1 LFASAANILWRI
13 GGDPQIIKEFM
24 QLAGKAKAAASEAMD
39 AEAILGDIPDEFL
52 DPIQYTLMKDPVILP
67 SSKVTIDR
75 PVIIRHLLSDST
87 DPFNRSH
94 LTQDMLIPNTELKL
108 QIEEFVRSQ
117 QSRKRTAAE
126 LEIGEPD
133 GTADMV
139 E

>member
-1 LFASAANILWRI
+1 
-13 GGDPQIIKEFM
+13 M
-24 QLAGKAKAAASEAMD
+24 Q
-39 AEAILGDIPDEFL
+39 
-52 DPIQYTLMKDPVILP
+52 
-67 SSKVTIDR
+67 
-75 PVIIRHLLSDST
+75 T

-126 LEIGEPD
+126 SEIGEAD
-133 GTADMV
+133 GAADMV

>member
-1 LFASAANILWRI
+1 MHTV
-13 GGDPQIIKEFM
+13 FM
-24 QLAGKAKAAASEAMD
+24 Q
-39 AEAILGDIPDEFL
+39 
-52 DPIQYTLMKDPVILP
+52 
-67 SSKVTIDR
+67 
-75 PVIIRHLLSDST
+75 T

-126 LEIGEPD
+126 SEIGEPD

-139 E
+139 EWSLAGAGEGHFWGEMGDD

>member
-1 LFASAANILWRI
+1 
-13 GGDPQIIKEFM
+13 M

-126 LEIGEPD
+126 SEIGEPD